1 MLTWTQN
8 LLKPLEFPQ
17 KKRNRDKRLCKKK
30 KDDAEKAK
38 NGDKKMDEEKPKE
51 EK

>member
-1 MLTWTQN
+1 MQ
-8 LLKPLEFPQ
+8 
-17 KKRNRDKRLCKKK
+17 KK

-38 NGDKKMDEEKPKE
+38 SSDKKMDEEKPKE

>member
-1 MLTWTQN
+1 MQ
-8 LLKPLEFPQ
+8 
-17 KKRNRDKRLCKKK
+17 KK